1 MPAQRHC
8 PSLRTGLCMLAVCL
22 ALLANTV
29 HADATWPRTVTSEQ
43 GSVVL
48 NHAPT
53 RIVSTSVTLTGALLA
68 IDAPVIASGATTP
81 NNRVAD
87 DQGFLLQWGAI
98 AKARRVQRLY
108 IGEANAE
115 AVAGQAPD
123 LILISA
129 TGGDSA
135 LALYEQLSSIA
146 PTLVV
151 NYDDK
156 SWQQLATLLGQ
167 VTGHEAQAD
176 RLFEAFAKRQAQLRN
191 NLVLPPQPVSA
202 FVYNPAARQANIW
215 TAASPQGQLLEQ
227 LGFTLAE
234 LAPAL
239 AHSQSMG
246 KRKDIIQAGGERM
259 AEALTGQTFL
269 MFSAEPG
276 ETQALLSNTLLAHLS
291 AIQNQRVY
299 ALGTDTFRL
308 DYYSANHLLDRL
320 QAQFGKETVA
330 TQPRAGTA
338 EASASN

>member
-1 MPAQRHC
+1 MPIRFHR
-8 PSLRTGLCMLAVCL
+8 PSLRAGLC
-22 ALLANTV
+22 LLAACLPLLAGTAR
-29 HADATWPRTVTSEQ
+29 ADAGWPRTVSGEH

-87 DQGFLLQWGAI
+87 DQGYLRQWGAV
-98 AKARRVQRLY
+98 AKARNVQRLY

-115 AVAGQAPD
+115 AVAAQAPD

-135 LALYEQLSSIA
+135 IALYDQLSTIA

-156 SWQQLATLLGQ
+156 SWQQLETLLGEA
-167 VTGHEAQAD
+167 TGHEAQSG
-176 RLFEAFAKRQAQLRN
+176 RLIEAFAERQAQLRN
-191 NLVLPPQPVSA
+191 SLTLPPQPVSA

-227 LGFTLAE
+227 LGFALAE
-234 LAPAL
+234 PSPAL
-239 AHSQSMG
+239 ANSQNMG
-246 KRKDIIQAGGERM
+246 KRKDIIQAGGEHM
-259 AEALTGQTFL
+259 ADALTGQSFL
-269 MFSAEPG
+269 MFAAEPAD
-276 ETQALLSNTLLAHLS
+276 TKAVLDNTLLAHLPAVGS
-291 AIQNQRVY
+291 QRVY
-299 ALGTDTFRL
+299 ALGADTFRL

-320 QAQFGKETVA
+320 QAQFGKPAAQAA
-330 TQPRAGTA
+330 T
-338 EASASN
+338 ASN